1 MDELLEASASSGG
14 VAPAKR
20 PRTPASTNVQQ
31 RKDAAKPA
39 DSSLKSVASSPSE
52 ATGKRTTRSKA
63 ADREPEPANDRR
75 RSVSGAN
82 GSGVEPANRAKRV
95 RKSKEEKVQ
104 ILQFV
109 EQGGTHVAA
118 AEKFGVSRTAVTKMV
133 KERELILAGVALSAA
148 ARDAPVAV
156 VTAKPPLEEPQPEAD
171 ETTAPATAEDV
182 VMQEPSPVSVAVKHE
197 KAEAP
202 TPSPPVTL
210 PTAPVVAQAPS
221 TAWPATVK
229 PKPRRVRKTN
239 VEKLEI
245 LAFVEQGGSQGAAAE
260 KFGVSRTAVTK
271 MVKEKA
277 AITAQTLSESTN
289 RRKVLQYQHKL
300 SIIED
305 MLYKWQLQVEND
317 APTVKITGD
326 VLQSKAM
333 EFRQKILTDFAGELN
348 EEIVQSLRDFKASN
362 GWLHRYMQ
370 RRNVRSIPKSS
381 AGAGTVTVCNGALDP
396 SNRDQH
402 QLRSMKPEQ
411 RLEIIRERLAQVPLS
426 CIWNLDETD
435 VRHRTTSLNPNAAVN
450 AEPCSKEQLMVT
462 VLVSAAGEK
471 WPLQVIGGSTQL
483 LKDVD
488 SKAEFGINYMAT
500 QNARA
505 DATTTTLELQT
516 MNQEAKQRQ
525 QTWYVL
531 LDHCPSHVA
540 AATILDPTG
549 SYAHGFKFESLI
561 LLLLPP
567 HCQPLRHGLLRC
579 LKLRFRCEM
588 LHSLLGAY
596 SKQLKKTP
604 EREGE
609 DPAKSLRSIAEI
621 HREQTSE
628 LNAMKWLQTAWSAI
642 STEMAR
648 QCWITSSCL
657 PLPLLAELTQGISE
671 SKTLLAADDEG
682 VDALTRVVADMATAS
697 DALCKYMGIEASN
710 AVTELIT
717 LDACETK
724 MIVDEL
730 VDDDIVVESLSA
742 QGLLRDSRQILER
755 IRARD
760 QSQSWPEEIVSL
772 SDACTAL
779 EKIMRFMESEHFEQ
793 LPETERQSCRAN
805 LLVLQIIL
813 LKARAKDRVSST
825 EFTL

>member
-1 MDELLEASASSGG
+1 M
-14 VAPAKR
+14 
-20 PRTPASTNVQQ
+20 
-31 RKDAAKPA
+31 
-39 DSSLKSVASSPSE
+39 
-52 ATGKRTTRSKA
+52 
-63 ADREPEPANDRR
+63 
-75 RSVSGAN
+75 
-82 GSGVEPANRAKRV
+82 EPANRAKRV

-133 KERELILAGVALSAA
+133 KERELILAGAALSAT
-148 ARDAPVAV
+148 ARDAPAAV
-156 VTAKPPLEEPQPEAD
+156 VTAKP
-171 ETTAPATAEDV
+171 TAPPENEAEAATSEISGDV
-182 VMQEPSPVSVAVKHE
+182 VMAEASPVSVTVKHEKQE

-202 TPSPPVTL
+202 EPPAIASPVAAL
-210 PTAPVVAQAPS
+210 PTAPPAAVVAQQPAPLAS
-221 TAWPATVK
+221 PADIK

-260 KFGVSRTAVTK
+260 RFGVSRTAVTK

-381 AGAGTVTVCNGALDP
+381 AAAGAGTAVTAGNGALDP
-396 SNRDQH
+396 ANRDQR
-402 QLRSMKPEQ
+402 QSRGMKPEQ
-411 RLEIIRERLAQVPLS
+411 RLEIIREQLAHVPLN
-426 CIWNLDETD
+426 CIWNLDETEF
-435 VRHRTTSLNPNAAVN
+435 RHRTTSLNPIAAVN
-450 AEPCSKEQLMVT
+450 MEPCSKERLVVT
-462 VLVSAAGEK
+462 VMVSAAGEK
-471 WPLQVIGGSTQL
+471 WPIQVIGASTQL

-488 SKAEFGINYMAT
+488 CKAEFGINYMAA

-516 MNQEAKQRQ
+516 MNQEAKERQ

-549 SYAHGFKFESLI
+549 SHTHGFKFESLI

-567 HCQPLRHGLLRC
+567 HFQPLRHGLLRC

-588 LHSLLGAY
+588 LHSLVDAY
-596 SKQLKKTP
+596 AKETMPESDDPVKTLQ
-604 EREGE
+604 R
-609 DPAKSLRSIAEI
+609 IADV

-657 PLPLLAELTQGISE
+657 PLTLLAELTQGTSV

-682 VDALTRVVADMATAS
+682 VDGLARVVADMATTS
-697 DALCKYMGIEASN
+697 EHLCKYMGIESTN
-710 AVTELIT
+710 AVTELT
-717 LDACETK
+717 ALDACETK

-730 VDDDIVVESLSA
+730 DDDDIVVESLSA

-772 SDACTAL
+772 SDACAAL
-779 EKIMRFMESEHFEQ
+779 EKILRFMDSACFEQ
-793 LPETERQSCRAN
+793 LPEVERQSCRAN
-805 LLVLQIIL
+805 LLVLQTIL
-813 LKARAKDRVSST
+813 LKARTKDRVSST